1 MHRVT
6 LNRALN
12 QESKI
17 YGLSYLG
24 TIGAGIIGCLA
35 WLSFGMVAGII
46 SMAVGYI
53 FSAYVA
59 KGWHSGLLQRYLYWH
74 LPFKSMFGGKY
85 LPKSHQRCLL

>member
-12 QESKI
+12 QEAKI

-24 TIGAGIIGCLA
+24 TVGAGIIGCLA
-35 WLSFGMVAGII
+35 WVRFGMVAGII
-46 SMAVGYI
+46 SMAIGYT

-59 KGWHSGLLQRYLYWH
+59 KGWHSGLLQRHLYWH
-74 LPFKSMFGGKY
+74 LSFKTIFGGKY
-85 LPKSHQRCLL
+85 LPPSHKRCLL